1 VSTTATA
8 AAAPAAPGA
17 PTRVMAGLG
26 LAPFALAFGL
36 LAGSALL
43 FAATWSRIGPARGD
57 ELMYFPSGVFV
68 RQASLGFETAA
79 ADAAWLR
86 AIQYYGEHRLT
97 DQKYERIGHVIG
109 VVTDL
114 DPGFESAYVFGAFVL
129 AQELHRP
136 EEGVA
141 LLMKGRRANPDS
153 WRLAFETGFL
163 HYVCRHDYA
172 AASSCFVQASRLPGH
187 PDYVE
192 RFAAFSS
199 QRSGNRDLAIL
210 LWRRVLATG
219 NRYMQEVA
227 RRELARLGAAE
238 VL

>member
-1 VSTTATA
+1 VTGGVPGRLRAALPFA
-8 AAAPAAPGA
+8 AAAA
-17 PTRVMAGLG
+17 
-26 LAPFALAFGL
+26 L

-43 FAATWSRIGPARGD
+43 YASSWGRIGPAPGE
-57 ELMYFPSGVFV
+57 ELLYFPSGVFV
-68 RQASLGFETAA
+68 KQASLGYETAA

-97 DQKYERIGHVIG
+97 DQKFQRIDHVMA

-114 DPGFESAYVFGAFVL
+114 DPAFESAYVFGAFVL
-129 AQELHRP
+129 AQELRRP
-136 EEGVA
+136 EEGLA
-141 LLMKGRRANPDS
+141 LLMKGRRANPES

-172 AASSCFVQASRLPGH
+172 AASSCFVQAARLPGH

-192 RFAAFSS
+192 RFAAFAT
-199 QRSGNRDLAIL
+199 QRSGNKDLAAL

-227 RRELARLGAAE
+227 RRELARLEAPEA
-238 VL
+238 L

>member
-1 VSTTATA
+1 VIAGA
-8 AAAPAAPGA
+8 RRRLQAPLPFLVAGA
-17 PTRVMAGLG
+17 LLG
-26 LAPFALAFGL
+26 
-36 LAGSALL
+36 GSGLL
-43 FAATWSRIGPARGD
+43 FATSWSRIGPAPGE
-57 ELMYFPSGVFV
+57 ELLYFPSGVFV
-68 RQASLGFETAA
+68 KQASLGFETAA

-97 DQKYERIGHVIG
+97 DQKFQRIDHVMA

-114 DPGFESAYVFGAFVL
+114 DPAFESAYVFGAFVL
-129 AQELHRP
+129 AQELRRP
-136 EEGVA
+136 EEGLA
-141 LLMKGRRANPDS
+141 LLTKGRHANPDS

-192 RFAAFSS
+192 RFAAFAS
-199 QRSGNRDLAIL
+199 QRSGNRDLAVL
-210 LWRRVLATG
+210 LWKRVLATG

-227 RRELARLGAAE
+227 RRELARLEAPEA
-238 VL
+238 L

>member
-1 VSTTATA
+1 VSA
-8 AAAPAAPGA
+8 
-17 PTRVMAGLG
+17 RVSRRLRA
-26 LAPFALAFGL
+26 LAPFLGAGVL
-36 LAGSALL
+36 LAGAGML
-43 FAATWSRIGPARGD
+43 FAASWSRIGPARGE
-57 ELMYFPSGVFV
+57 ELLYFPSGVFV
-68 RQASLGFETAA
+68 KQASLGYETAA

-97 DQKYERIGHVIG
+97 DQKYERIGQVVS

-114 DPGFESAYVFGAFVL
+114 DPAFESAYVFGAFVL
-129 AQELHRP
+129 AQELRRP
-136 EEGVA
+136 DEGLA
-141 LLMKGRRANPDS
+141 LLVKGRRANPES

-172 AASSCFVQASRLPGH
+172 AASSCFVQAARLPGH

-192 RFAAFSS
+192 RFAAFAS

-210 LWRRVLATG
+210 LWKRVLVTG

-227 RRELARLGAAE
+227 RRELARLGAPE
-238 VL
+238 VS

>member
-1 VSTTATA
+1 MRRRLRTLLPFAIA
-8 AAAPAAPGA
+8 AA
-17 PTRVMAGLG
+17 LL
-26 LAPFALAFGL
+26 LASGL
-36 LAGSALL
+36 LDASVRGRLGSPRGEELL
-43 FAATWSRIGPARGD
+43 
-57 ELMYFPSGVFV
+57 YFPSGVFV
-68 RQASLGFETAA
+68 KQASLGYETAA

-97 DQKYERIGHVIG
+97 DQKYQRIGHLMS

-114 DPGFESAYVFGAFVL
+114 DPAFESAYVFGAFVL
-129 AQELHRP
+129 AQELRRP

-163 HYVCRHDYA
+163 HYVCRHDDA
-172 AASSCFVQASRLPGH
+172 AASNEFVQATRLPGH

-192 RFAAFSS
+192 RFAAFAS
-199 QRSGNRDLAIL
+199 QRSGNRDVAVL
-210 LWRRVLATG
+210 LWKRVLATG

-227 RRELARLGAAE
+227 RRELARLGAPEA
-238 VL
+238 L